1 LDGRTDPCLA
11 VVDLE
16 LEVVVWVISNL
27 EGAALVPRKDAGDV
41 RAILEL
47 DDAAPHLA
55 RLPLEQITA
64 EHHQAASRSASGRR
78 SRPRA
83 ALALQARYSGDPS

>member
-47 DDAAPHLA
+47 DDPAPHLA

-64 EHHQAASRSASGRR
+64 EHRVRR
-78 SRPRA
+78 RRDRRRVGVPDLER
-83 ALALQARYSGDPS
+83 R